1 MVARMAE
8 SLVVEMEVKS
18 DFRKENSWGQY
29 LDDLTVDQLV
39 AWSVDWMVDR
49 REKTMAASSV
59 AVMAGVLVVQKE
71 VRSAVTTVVLMDM
84 RSVDKQVVR

>member
-1 MVARMAE
+1 MAE